1 MKQQE
6 DTLNTMDNKDFSN
19 LEFITIKNTP
29 FTIVKEDKNYFGI
42 IGNHR
47 ITESYNNKEEL
58 KKDLTE
64 ITWDRIV
71 QVVWAIA
78 EKYKNIN
85 LKKE

>member
-1 MKQQE
+1 MKQQG
-6 DTLNTMDNKDFSN
+6 DTLDTMDNKDFSN
-19 LEFITIKNTP
+19 LEFITIENTP